1 MTLDIGSKEGKGNMV
16 ISTWEWIR
24 LLGFVSYFYFTVSI
38 IFGLLRK
45 SSTVKSHKN
54 LLFQLHQSAG
64 WFGFAAVIAHMLLL
78 IVDQYEPYRLAELLI
93 PFASD
98 YEPVLSSLGTIAF
111 YLFLIVFLTS
121 DIWIRKMG
129 FTIWKKVH
137 LAVLPAWV
145 LSLIHGVFIGTDS
158 ENAYILLFYWGTVVL
173 VVVIFFIRHI
183 SEYYMRK
190 DKTTKVKPN

>member
-1 MTLDIGSKEGKGNMV
+1 MS

-54 LLFQLHQSAG
+54 LLFQIHQSAG
-64 WFGFAAVIAHMLLL
+64 WFGFVAVIAHMLLL
-78 IVDQYEPYRLAELLI
+78 IVDQYEPYRIAELLI

-98 YEPVLSSLGTIAF
+98 YQPVLSGLGTISF

-121 DIWIRKMG
+121 DIWIRKIG

-137 LAVLPAWV
+137 LAVLPAWI
-145 LSLIHGVFIGTDS
+145 LSLVHGVFIGTDS
-158 ENAYILLFYWGTVVL
+158 ENVYILLFYWCTVIL
-173 VVVIFFIRHI
+173 VVIIFLIRHI
-183 SEYYMRK
+183 SEH
-190 DKTTKVKPN
+190 DKKKEKVMKVKPN